1 MKKSVSIML
10 LMSLLFTMFVSVGHA
25 AAAPPPKLFLDGKQ
39 LISDVDP
46 VIENGSTLVP
56 LAILTEGLGYGVEW
70 EPTIKKVTVKKDST
84 IIELII
90 GEAMIKV
97 NDVIMETPTEPKL
110 IDNRTMVPVRLVG
123 ELLGLTFEWDG
134 VERRVLMYSVPVEPA
149 EPVEPVDPEAPAEQP
164 DEATDPD
171 SGTGQALPAGYITGI
186 TMDEHSVIT
195 IAHTDVQKPN
205 TPLLLEEPKRL
216 VFDFQNT
223 TFLPP
228 IKGETIVH
236 VADNPHLTYF
246 KYAQFSADPQIARL
260 VIQIGDDTGYVLSE
274 SENAFQIALMP
285 ASEVPVPET
294 PAEEPGTEVY
304 DIVIDAGHGAKDPG
318 ALSKSL
324 NRWEK
329 EFNLSAALLLK
340 AELEKNKRIRVHM
353 TRSDD
358 TFLELADRIKFAEA
372 LKADLFISIHANS
385 YDNTSVSGSETY
397 YYRENSKPFAD
408 FLHNYVVKGTGLRD
422 RGVRKAAF
430 KVIKETTMPAVLIE
444 AGYLSNA
451 GDAKAL
457 FDKSV
462 QERFA
467 AEVANGIID
476 YLKLK

>member
-10 LMSLLFTMFVSVGHA
+10 LMSLLFTMFASVGH

-39 LISDVDP
+39 LNSDVDP

-56 LAILTEGLGYGVEW
+56 LAILSEGLGYEVEW
-70 EPTIKKVTVKKDST
+70 EQSIKKVTVKKDST
-84 IIELII
+84 VIELII

-97 NDVIMETPTEPKL
+97 NDVIMETPTKPKL

-134 VERRVLMYSVPVEPA
+134 TERRVLMYSEAVD
-149 EPVEPVDPEAPAEQP
+149 PVEPVDPEAPTEQP
-164 DEATDPD
+164 DGATDPD
-171 SGTGQALPAGYITGI
+171 TDSGQSLPAGYITGI

-195 IAHTDVQKPN
+195 IAHTDVQKPIK
-205 TPLLLEEPKRL
+205 PLLLEEPKRL

-228 IKGETIVH
+228 IKGETVVQ

-246 KYAQFSADPQIARL
+246 KYAQFSASPQIARL
-260 VIQIGDDTGYVLSE
+260 VIQISDDSGYVLSE
-274 SENAFQIALMP
+274 SENAFHIALLP
-285 ASEVPVPET
+285 ASEVPVLEP
-294 PAEEPGTEVY
+294 PVEEPGTEVY

-358 TFLELADRIKFAEA
+358 TFLELADRIKFAED

-397 YYRENSKPFAD
+397 YYRDNSKPLAD
-408 FLHNYVVKGTGLRD
+408 LLHKYVVKGTGLRD

-444 AGYLSNA
+444 SGYLSNA